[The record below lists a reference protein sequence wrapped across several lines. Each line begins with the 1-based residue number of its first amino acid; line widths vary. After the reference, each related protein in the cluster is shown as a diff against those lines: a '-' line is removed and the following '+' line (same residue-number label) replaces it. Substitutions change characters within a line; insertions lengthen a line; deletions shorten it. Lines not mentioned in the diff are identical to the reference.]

1 MTIQVLQNDDPFGVF
16 SFADASR
23 ELQIAEDT
31 EDGEEGRR
39 RAKLTVVRRQGTYQS
54 VEVGVVKE
62 NKYKERRLGGF
73 VVTKDPGTIV
83 MYRASRRRSHVM
95 SSARHELDTH
105 TSL

>member
-54 VEVGVVKE
+54 VEVRVVKE
-62 NKYKERRLGGF
+62 NQYKERRLRGF
-73 VVTKDPGTIV
+73 VVKKTLVRLT
-83 MYRASRRRSHVM
+83 YRPSRRRSRVM
-95 SSARHELDTH
+95 SSA
-105 TSL
+105 